1 MWPCV
6 LPVLRR
12 LIDAATP
19 NGQAWPQAALLR
31 VGSQVFDVLLNPPT
45 VETLA
50 LPGFPMAG
58 YPVLPVAA
66 LAFAD
71 QELCKWRWL
80 RKMHSSGKGSSSSKD
95 KAAAAAGDWEDTGC
109 SSMCYTPTQQDIG
122 YMLRVECT
130 PAAAAAAGADV
141 EQQLGVSQPS
151 AAPVLAAAAVAPAE
165 PQQQQQQTLNPSSSS
180 AASSPVV
187 YGEPLT
193 AETGPVQAGPEQ
205 PAARLRQ
212 LNPAVPLPEPWR
224 FRVMSYNT
232 LADQYA
238 GTSYA
243 QQVLFNYCPTKL
255 LDNNYRRQLVL
266 EEVLRYQ
273 VGGLLHLCV

>member
-1 MWPCV
+1 
-6 LPVLRR
+6 
-12 LIDAATP
+12 
-19 NGQAWPQAALLR
+19 
-31 VGSQVFDVLLNPPT
+31 
-45 VETLA
+45 
-50 LPGFPMAG
+50 MAG

-71 QELCKWRWL
+71 SGLCKWRWL
-80 RKMHSSGKGSSSSKD
+80 RKLQPASKGSSSKGNA
-95 KAAAAAGDWEDTGC
+95 AAAAAGDWEDTGC

-130 PAAAAAAGADV
+130 PAAAAAAAADG
-141 EQQLGVSQPS
+141 QQQQG
-151 AAPVLAAAAVAPAE
+151 APVASASPVVAAAAVTAAD
-165 PQQQQQQTLNPSSSS
+165 PQQQQQQQQQGLNCSSSS
-180 AASSPVV
+180 SSTAVV

-193 AETGPVQAGPEQ
+193 ADMGPVRAGPAQ

-212 LNPAVPLPEPWR
+212 LNPGVALPEPWR
-224 FRVMSYNT
+224 FRVMSYNI

-243 QQVLFNYCPTKL
+243 QQVLFKYCPTEL

-266 EEVLRYQ
+266 QEVMRYQ
-273 VGGLLHLCV
+273 VCF

>member
-1 MWPCV
+1 
-6 LPVLRR
+6 
-12 LIDAATP
+12 
-19 NGQAWPQAALLR
+19 
-31 VGSQVFDVLLNPPT
+31 
-45 VETLA
+45 
-50 LPGFPMAG
+50 MAG

-71 QELCKWRWL
+71 SGLCRWRWL
-80 RKMHSSGKGSSSSKD
+80 RKLQPAGKGSSSKGN
-95 KAAAAAGDWEDTGC
+95 AAAAAAEGDWEDTGC

-130 PAAAAAAGADV
+130 PAAAAATDGQQQQGAPV
-141 EQQLGVSQPS
+141 PS
-151 AAPVLAAAAVAPAE
+151 ASPVVAAAAVTAAD
-165 PQQQQQQTLNPSSSS
+165 PQQQQQQQQALNCSNSSSS
-180 AASSPVV
+180 STPVV

-193 AETGPVQAGPEQ
+193 ADMGPVRAGPEQ

-212 LNPAVPLPEPWR
+212 LNPGVALPEPWR
-224 FRVMSYNT
+224 FRVMSYNI

-243 QQVLFNYCPTKL
+243 QQVLFRYCPAEL

-266 EEVLRYQ
+266 EEVMRYQ
-273 VGGLLHLCV
+273 VGSYLDKNCIVRG